1 LLGGCKTLSHVK
13 QVCAL
18 VSKIGFDADPLV
30 AGKVILLAAI
40 TLAVGL
46 DYAHRVFIPSPDVMY
61 NTLLRRFSDSGHPHN
76 SLSPSSTSCGGHLI
90 PPGTFSFAFLL
101 QAAANFKSLN
111 AGTQLHALSI
121 HHGLEADSF
130 VGTTLVSMYAE
141 CGCVSSARKAFGE
154 MPQPNVV
161 AWNVVVTACFRLK

>member
-1 LLGGCKTLSHVK
+1 MLTVYSFHPLMSCTTLSF
-13 QVCAL
+13 A
-18 VSKIGFDADPLV
+18 VSQIRDTL
-30 AGKVILLAAI
+30 I
-40 TLAVGL
+40 T
-46 DYAHRVFIPSPDVMY
+46 P
-61 NTLLRRFSDSGHPHN
+61 
-76 SLSPSSTSCGGHLI
+76 SPSSTSCGGHLI

-121 HHGLEADSF
+121 HHGLEADLF

-161 AWNVVVTACFRLK
+161 AWNVVVTVCFRLKWCEGCWVSLCCDALEEPNFLESHACWLCKGWGAWIS